1 MRPRRRR
8 RIQRRRLTARAPRR
22 QLGHRI
28 RAHFGVPRRDRR
40 VRRAVVAQRRRW
52 RSRAAP
58 VAHRRRQL
66 EHLPGRQLRFAR
78 RRRHPEVRPP
88 PRRGIDHLRARRR
101 SRRTPAARH
110 VRQHA
115 PGSPHQTQHVD
126 LAIRLQ
132 TQPPAPAARA
142 QRSEHPRFAFR
153 KRRRRQRPRGPRR
166 KRQLH
171 RASRRPRVV
180 RARQPNLRR
189 LPARVQQPNLAGL
202 APQQRFVAHPALR
215 LHSRRAAQRRQRTR
229 RRVHVRQHLDVR
241 LARQL
246 QPPVA
251 LARARAPRQTL
262 LRVALLKVRRV
273 ELPRRFSCQRQLQ
286 PLVRAVRRVERI
298 DPDLRRIRRT
308 VHHPNQPATPLSVR
322 RRRQQRHPVK
332 ASTRHAPGNT
342 RQNARSVQQQ
352 VRRVSR
358 SPIGRKRQAPPA
370 IAVTERSRQSRRRS
384 ALQLRRRVAPRLPG
398 PQLRGHRTSRPARV
412 VHAPH
417 AHRRGLAAG
426 VRQPQHAPP
435 RVAAG
440 VEERQLDLPRHQRRV
455 VQRRH
460 KTFRPRVRPR
470 LDVQLRR
477 QLQAPVPLARSRP
490 RQPRRRVP
498 GLHRTRFELDRRS
511 RIQRQT
517 TRLHALTRVVHRNHP
532 HLARSRRPALDPHEP
547 RVTLRRRRR
556 HVRNRVRLLRAPRA
570 RPTHRHRHPR
580 EHPQAANA
588 GVGTVAH
595 LQPAHSVLRSDALG
609 RHHHTGA
616 IDIRPMSISTAN
628 MELTTT
634 NHSPSQCRH
643 ELRGCGLCDLVRQA
657 LFSIAFR
664 HLTVPPGR
672 AATHPRRASGL
683 PPRFASSYFL
693 DSHPPA

>member
-1 MRPRRRR
+1 M
-8 RIQRRRLTARAPRR
+8 
-22 QLGHRI
+22 
-28 RAHFGVPRRDRR
+28 
-40 VRRAVVAQRRRW
+40 VAQRRR
-52 RSRAAP
+52 RGLTAP

-66 EHLPGRQLRFAR
+66 ERLPGRQLRFAR

-88 PRRGIDHLRARRR
+88 PRRGIDHVRARRR

-166 KRQLH
+166 ERQLD

-180 RARQPNLRR
+180 RARQPNRDR
-189 LPARVQQPNLAGL
+189 STARVQQPNLAGL
-202 APQQRFVAHPALR
+202 APQQRLVAHPALR

-229 RRVHVRQHLDVR
+229 RRVHVRHQLDVR
-241 LARQL
+241 RARKL

-251 LARARAPRQTL
+251 LARARAPLESL

-322 RRRQQRHPVK
+322 RRREQRNPVK
-332 ASTRHAPGNT
+332 ASTRHPPGHA
-342 RQNARSVQQQ
+342 RQHPRSVQQQ
-352 VRRVSR
+352 VRRVRR

-384 ALQLRRRVAPRLPG
+384 ALQLRRRVAPRLPR
-398 PQLRGHRTSRPARV
+398 PQLRRHRTCRPARV

-440 VEERQLDLPRHQRRV
+440 VEERQLDLPRQQRRV
-455 VQRRH
+455 VQRRR
-460 KTFRPRVRPR
+460 KTLRPRVRPR
-470 LDVQLRR
+470 LDVQIRR
-477 QLQAPVPLARSRP
+477 KLQTPVPFPGTRPLQTQQRVSRLQRRHLELHRRARAQ
-490 RQPRRRVP
+490 RQPA
-498 GLHRTRFELDRRS
+498 
-511 RIQRQT
+511 
-517 TRLHALTRVVHRNHP
+517 RLHSLARVVHRHHP
-532 HLARSRRPALDPHEP
+532 NLARPRRSALDADHA
-547 RVTLRRRRR
+547 RVPLRRSRR
-556 HVRNRVRLLRAPRA
+556 HVRNRVQLLRAPSR
-570 RPTHRHRHPR
+570 RP
-580 EHPQAANA
+580 Q
-588 GVGTVAH
+588 
-595 LQPAHSVLRSDALG
+595 
-609 RHHHTGA
+609 
-616 IDIRPMSISTAN
+616 
-628 MELTTT
+628 
-634 NHSPSQCRH
+634 
-643 ELRGCGLCDLVRQA
+643 
-657 LFSIAFR
+657 
-664 HLTVPPGR
+664 
-672 AATHPRRASGL
+672 
-683 PPRFASSYFL
+683 
-693 DSHPPA
+693 

>member
-1 MRPRRRR
+1 MRAAPVAHRGRQRERLPGLQLRIARRRRHREVRAARRLRHLNRDRRRAVVRGFSLLRHRVRARAVVVRARRRR
-8 RIQRRRLTARAPRR
+8 RVQRQRPGAGRPRP

-28 RAHFGVPRRDRR
+28 RARLRVPRRDRR

-66 EHLPGRQLRFAR
+66 ERLTGRQLRFAR
-78 RRRHPEVRPP
+78 RRRHPKVRPP
-88 PRRGIDHLRARRR
+88 PRRGVDHLRARRR

-115 PGSPHQTQHVD
+115 PGSPHQAQHVD

-171 RASRRPRVV
+171 RTSRRPRVV
-180 RARQPNLRR
+180 HARQPNLRR
-189 LPARVQQPNLAGL
+189 RPARVQQPNLAGL
-202 APQQRFVAHPALR
+202 APQQRLVAHPRIR
-215 LHSRRAAQRRQRTR
+215 LDSRRAAQRRQRTR

-273 ELPRRFSCQRQLQ
+273 ELRRRLRLQRQPQL
-286 PLVRAVRRVERI
+286 LVRAVRRVERL
-298 DPDLRRIRRT
+298 DRHLRRRRRT
-308 VHHPNQPATPLSVR
+308 VHHPDHSAAARPVR
-322 RRRQQRHPVK
+322 RRREQRHPVQP
-332 ASTRHAPGNT
+332 AGSPRHTSGHA
-342 RQNARSVQQQ
+342 RQHRSIQQQ

-358 SPIGRKRQAPPA
+358 SPIGRKRQAPLPV
-370 IAVTERSRQSRRRS
+370 AVTERSRQSRRRS
-384 ALQLRRRVAPRLPG
+384 ALQLRRRVAASLPR
-398 PQLRGHRTSRPARV
+398 PQLRRHRTSRPARV
-412 VHAPH
+412 VHATH

-426 VRQPQHAPP
+426 VRQPQHAARP
-435 RVAAG
+435 RLAAG
-440 VEERQLDLPRHQRRV
+440 VEERQLNLPRHQRRV
-455 VQRRH
+455 VQRRR
-460 KTFRPRVRPR
+460 KTLRTRVCPR
-470 LDVQLRR
+470 LDVQIRR
-477 QLQAPVPLARSRP
+477 KLQAPVPLARSRP

-498 GLHRTRFELDRRS
+498 GLHRTRFELDRRA

-532 HLARSRRPALDPHEP
+532 HLPGDPRPALDPNHA

-556 HVRNRVRLLRAPRA
+556 HVRHRVHLLRAPG
-570 RPTHRHRHPR
+570 RHP
-580 EHPQAANA
+580 Q
-588 GVGTVAH
+588 
-595 LQPAHSVLRSDALG
+595 
-609 RHHHTGA
+609 
-616 IDIRPMSISTAN
+616 
-628 MELTTT
+628 
-634 NHSPSQCRH
+634 
-643 ELRGCGLCDLVRQA
+643 
-657 LFSIAFR
+657 
-664 HLTVPPGR
+664 
-672 AATHPRRASGL
+672 
-683 PPRFASSYFL
+683 
-693 DSHPPA
+693 